1 MKILVVSNLFPP
13 EYIGGYELACRD
25 TVDVLANAGHICHVL
40 TSDFGIQDIGESD
53 KNTPYTIE
61 RTMLLHHSWGSTHT
75 VVPFDAVQQHNLGLL
90 NEAIERVRPQ
100 IIYLWNL
107 YGLGWRLLQALDQA
121 GAPPATFHFMD
132 WSVMA
137 YQRTFR
143 KFLSSLRGRESVIW
157 ADVRPK
163 IRNAI
168 FISRF
173 TRQQLNLS
181 PKHTSVIYPYLRAQD
196 IPEKRDYHL
205 GDTIKTVYI
214 GQIEPHKGIF
224 FLCEALK
231 TYRRTSG
238 RDIQLDVYG
247 LSRTGKDVQL
257 REQFGDFV
265 SVMTNVDRSSLLQRL
280 AGYDLGFFP
289 SLWEEPFGIAQI
301 EMMQAGL
308 PVISTGRGGSGEVS
322 DGRTILLYQ
331 YDSQQAL
338 RDLLHGLLSHYEETA
353 PTLGAQARQYVL
365 QHHSVA
371 HYQAALEE
379 HLQQVLNK
387 VPASSTI

>member
-13 EYIGGYELACRD
+13 AHIGGYELACRD
-25 TVDVLANAGHICHVL
+25 TVDVLTTAGHACYVL
-40 TSDFGIQDIGESD
+40 TSDFSAQSTDASD
-53 KNTPYTIE
+53 KDTPYTIE
-61 RTMLLHHSWGSTHT
+61 RVMLLHHNWGGTHA
-75 VVPFDAVQQHNLGLL
+75 VAPFDTVQQHNLERLS
-90 NEAIERVRPQ
+90 EAIARVRPQ
-100 IIYLWNL
+100 VIYLWNL
-107 YGLGWRLLQALDQA
+107 YGLGWQLLQALDQA

-143 KFLSSLRGRESVIW
+143 KLLSSLRGRGVAIW
-157 ADVRPK
+157 GNVRPK

-173 TRQQLNLS
+173 TRQQLDLS
-181 PKHTSVIYPYLRAQD
+181 PKYATVIYPYLRADD
-196 IPEKRDYHL
+196 IPEKRDYRL
-205 GDTIKTVYI
+205 GETIKTVFI
-214 GQIEPHKGIF
+214 GQIELHKGIF

-231 TYRRTSG
+231 SYRHTTG
-238 RDIQLDVYG
+238 RDVRLDVYG
-247 LSRTGKDVQL
+247 LSRNGKDKLL
-257 REQFGDFV
+257 RQQFGDFV
-265 SVMTNVDRSSLLQRL
+265 SVMTNVDRPSLLQRL

-322 DGRTILLYQ
+322 NGHNLLLYQ
-331 YDSQQAL
+331 HDNQQAL
-338 RDLLHGLLSHYEETA
+338 KDLLHGLLSCYEETA
-353 PTLGAQARQYVL
+353 SALGAQARQYVL

-371 HYQAALEE
+371 HYQAALEK
-379 HLQQVLNK
+379 HLRQVLT
-387 VPASSTI
+387 ARTSATT